1 MNQDE
6 GVIALDAIEAAVEPH
21 DWAFPRENAEAIE
34 AFWAAETVE
43 KPALYDGEVLI
54 QHRGAL
60 EGGIFRAGYSFTRYK
75 PFLAWHRMGFPGPP
89 MRNGFAVAA
98 LRARDD
104 AYLLGEMA
112 AHTAN
117 AGKIYFPAGTP
128 DRGDVLA
135 DGSVDL
141 AGSVLRELEE
151 ETGLGAGDVQVGTEW
166 KMVLGKVR
174 ATFFRPVLID
184 LAAEDAR
191 RLMLDRMKSLPE
203 QELSAIHIVRGI
215 EDLDPAR
222 MPVFLTTYLS
232 WAFGQRA

>member
-1 MNQDE
+1 MSSSSE
-6 GVIALDAIEAAVEPH
+6 VVAIEGIDAVVEPY
-21 DWAFPRENAEAIE
+21 DWAFPRENEAGIDAFWKAEIE
-34 AFWAAETVE
+34 A

-75 PFLAWHRMGFPGPP
+75 PFLAWHRMGFPGAPV
-89 MRNGFAVAA
+89 RNGFAVAA
-98 LRARDD
+98 LRTRDG

-135 DGSVDL
+135 DGTVDL

-151 ETGLGAGDVQVGTEW
+151 ETGLRAAEVRVEQGW
-166 KMVLGKVR
+166 KMVLGAVR
-174 ATFFRPVLID
+174 VTFFRPVLID
-184 LAAEDAR
+184 LEAEDAR
-191 RLMLDRMKSLPE
+191 RLMLARMAQLPE
-203 QELSAIHIVRGI
+203 QELSDIRIIRSPR
-215 EDLDPAR
+215 DFDPAR
-222 MPVFLTTYLS
+222 MPVFLTSYLA
-232 WAFGQRA
+232 WAFGEGS